1 MKVAKKKEVDT
12 AVVDEHKKQNDE
24 EVEMD
29 DEEIAETASRM
40 LQEKDKTIADLKKQ
54 LNKQKLIYA
63 APDEDEE
70 PEMSKEDCL
79 KVIGDTNALNYDY
92 AVAVVNLHN
101 RCVENGEDSPLGEDG
116 EAVAELFADIIDRCD
131 GDKTVFPSVYQSMV
145 PADDKQVAAAW
156 AKRYK
161 HN

>member
-1 MKVAKKKEVDT
+1 MKVAKKKNVDA
-12 AVVDEHKKQNDE
+12 AVVDEQTNPNPEEELSDE
-24 EVEMD
+24 DIADTAARMIRER
-29 DEEIAETASRM
+29 DEEIAN
-40 LQEKDKTIADLKKQ
+40 LKKTI
-54 LNKQKLIYA
+54 NKQKLIYA
-63 APDEDEE
+63 APSEEEE
-70 PEMSKEDCL
+70 PEMSKEECL